1 MSTKTARALQGPS
14 LTEIILGI
22 FLSVLIGAALAAL
35 WMINKPVDIVR
46 ELPKEPV
53 AGKVYY
59 VEGSNISTK
68 GRQWLRKRQ
77 LFVEGTSVTLIEDEL
92 NAAVA
97 SLAPTGDKKPE
108 AAGMVQPGSLNFR
121 IADGR
126 LQIGTPVQVNVAGF
140 QSKVQVSVSGDFE
153 RDGDK
158 FVFVPRKFYV
168 GSCPIERLPV
178 LPGMM
183 LDRLFASIVLPDD
196 LSGAWGRLAAVTIEG
211 PQLQLKM
218 P

>member
-22 FLSVLIGAALAAL
+22 FLSVLIGAVLAAL
-35 WMINKPVDIVR
+35 WLMNKPVDIVR

-59 VEGSNISTK
+59 VEGSNNSTK

-97 SLAPTGDKKPE
+97 SLAPTGEKQPE
-108 AAGMVQPGSLNFR
+108 PAGMVQPGPLNFR

-126 LQIGTPVQVNVAGF
+126 LQIGTPVQLNVAGF
-140 QSKVQVSVSGDFE
+140 QSKLQVSVSGGFE

-158 FVFVPRKFYV
+158 FVFVPQQFYV

-178 LPGMM
+178 LPGMI
-183 LDRLFASIVLPDD
+183 LDRVFAGIALPDD
-196 LSGAWGRLAAVTIEG
+196 LAEAWGRLAAVTIEG
-211 PQLQLKM
+211 PQLQLRM

>member
-1 MSTKTARALQGPS
+1 MTTKTARALQGPS

-22 FLSVLIGAALAAL
+22 FLSVLIGAGLAAL
-35 WMINKPVDIVR
+35 WLMTKPADMVR

-53 AGKVYY
+53 AGQVYY

-97 SLAPTGDKKPE
+97 SLGPTGDKKPE

-121 IADGR
+121 IADGL

-140 QSKVQVSVSGDFE
+140 QSKLQVSVSGGFE
-153 RDGDK
+153 RAGDK
-158 FVFVPRKFYV
+158 FVFVPQKFYV

-178 LPGMM
+178 LPGMI
-183 LDRLFASIVLPDD
+183 LDRLFASITLPED
-196 LSGAWGRLAAVTIEG
+196 LSGAWGRLAAVEIEDR
-211 PQLQLKM
+211 QLQLKM